1 MRIDDV
7 NRAGGIQPTK
17 RTNPY
22 KTENTEVKRSSNRDE
37 VQISSE
43 AQALMN
49 AQAQGVGATDERLAE
64 LKKAIMN
71 GTYQVDAEELAERI
85 LPYL

>member
-17 RTNPY
+17 KTNPY
-22 KTENTEVKRSSNRDE
+22 KTENNEVRRSSSRDE

-49 AQAQGVGATDERLAE
+49 AQSQGVGATDERLAE
-64 LKKAIMN
+64 LKKAVMN
-71 GTYQVDAEELAERI
+71 GTYQVDAQQLAEKI
-85 LPYL
+85 LPFL